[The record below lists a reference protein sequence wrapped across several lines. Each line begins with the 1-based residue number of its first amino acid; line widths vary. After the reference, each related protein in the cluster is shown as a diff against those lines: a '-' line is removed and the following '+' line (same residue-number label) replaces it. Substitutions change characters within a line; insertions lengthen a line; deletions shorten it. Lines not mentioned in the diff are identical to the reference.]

1 MTVRAGTCLFFGRFC
16 SVAATTSLTWETSTI
31 GKANHARKPLLA
43 SLKRHLQGDFWMV
56 ELSVP
61 ELFSANRRKL
71 GEVLL
76 VSDTAPGVHR
86 DFRNYVLARVPG
98 HFPFHTGGD
107 LVNPQFSFVP
117 SGIAGHVP
125 LYGCE

>member
-1 MTVRAGTCLFFGRFC
+1 LGNIDD
-16 SVAATTSLTWETSTI
+16 WE
-31 GKANHARKPLLA
+31 GHHARKPLLA
-43 SLKRHLQGDFWMV
+43 SLKRHRQGDFWMV

-61 ELFSANRRKL
+61 ELFSANGRKL

-98 HFPFHTGGD
+98 HFAFHTGGD

-125 LYGCE
+125 LFGCEQM